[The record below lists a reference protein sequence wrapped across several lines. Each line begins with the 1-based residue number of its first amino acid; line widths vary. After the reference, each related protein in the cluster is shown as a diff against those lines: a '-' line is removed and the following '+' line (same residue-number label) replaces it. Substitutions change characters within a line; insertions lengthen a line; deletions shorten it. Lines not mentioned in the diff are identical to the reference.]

1 MERAHA
7 NTSSARRA
15 GLRAVPPSQAEDAAI
30 GTLWVT
36 SGFVSKHS
44 SSRDYNENNQGV
56 GFEYTF
62 NPNWQLAAGVYDNSL
77 RQTSRYAQA
86 VRSSDATLWRSG
98 DWKARLGV
106 AVGLVDGYPDMRH
119 GGVFPTLL
127 PVASLEWNRVGV
139 NLTYIPS
146 IAGNVSGAVAL
157 QLKLQLY

>member
-1 MERAHA
+1 MQTPLLLAA
-7 NTSSARRA
+7 LAS
-15 GLRAVPPSQAEDAAI
+15 LLAVPPSQAEDAAA

-44 SSRDYNENNQGV
+44 RGSDYNENNRGV

-62 NPNWQLAAGVYDNSL
+62 DASWHLAAGVYDNSL
-77 RQTSRYAQA
+77 RRTSRYAQA
-86 VRSSDATLWRSG
+86 VWSPDATLWRRG
-98 DWKARLGV
+98 DWKARLGA
-106 AVGLVDGYPDMRH
+106 AVGLVDGYPDMRD
-119 GGVFPTLL
+119 GRFFPTLL